1 MNKYAHLAP
10 PKPAEPGAD
19 YSVVYGCKRKVRY
32 GTERKAL
39 SVADRRWKKAR
50 VELRVYPCP
59 LCQGFHLTKTKNWRP
74 R

>member
-10 PKPAEPGAD
+10 PKPAVPGAE
-19 YSVVYGCKRKVRY
+19 YSVAFGCKRKVRY

-39 SVADRRWKKAR
+39 RVADRRFRKVG
-50 VELRVYPCP
+50 VELRVYSCP
-59 LCQGFHLTKTKNWRP
+59 LCQGFHLTKKKDWRP